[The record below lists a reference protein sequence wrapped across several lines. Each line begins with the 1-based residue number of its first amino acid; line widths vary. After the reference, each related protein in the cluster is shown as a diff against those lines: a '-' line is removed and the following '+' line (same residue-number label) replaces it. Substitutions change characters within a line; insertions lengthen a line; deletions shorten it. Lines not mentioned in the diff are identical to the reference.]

1 LAELVVK
8 NLEVFYGSVA
18 AVQGVDLTA
27 GHGEC
32 IGVLGPNGAGKTSLF
47 RAISRLVP
55 SRGEVTLDGRPVRG
69 KPEDVVRQGIG
80 HVLEGRHIFSQ
91 LTIKDN
97 LLLAQ
102 FGSRGGD
109 FKARLATV
117 LDYFPILKANFHRYG
132 GELSGGQQ
140 QMLAIGRGLLTQPQ
154 VLMLDEPSL
163 GLAPMVVEQ
172 LATTIPLIVKEWHT
186 TVLLSEQ
193 FVQLVIAVADR
204 IYVLSH
210 GRVIKSGPPD
220 LATLGDDILSGYLG
234 EINA

>member
-8 NLEVFYGSVA
+8 NLQVFYGSVA
-18 AVQGVDLTA
+18 AVKGVDLTA

-32 IGVLGPNGAGKTSLF
+32 VGILGPNGAGKTSLF
-47 RAISRLVP
+47 RAISHLVP
-55 SRGEVTLDGRPVRG
+55 SRGEVTLDGRAIHG

-97 LLLAQ
+97 LLLAR
-102 FGSRGGD
+102 FGSSRGD
-109 FKARLATV
+109 FKGRLATV
-117 LDYFPILKANFHRYG
+117 LDYFPVLKANFHRYG

-140 QMLAIGRGLLTQPQ
+140 QMLAIGRGVLTQPQ

-172 LATTIPLIVKEWHT
+172 LATTIPLIAREWHT

-193 FVQLVIAVADR
+193 FVQLVVAVANR
-204 IYVLSH
+204 VYVLSH
-210 GRVIKSGPPD
+210 GEVVKSGPPD
-220 LATLGDDILSGYLG
+220 MSTLGADILSGYLG
-234 EINA
+234 EVDA